1 MKRNESSEVRPRPA
15 GRPGRLLLVDDHAVV
30 RRGLAQILNMEPG
43 LEVGAE
49 ASTAAEAMDA
59 LVGGGGIDA
68 AVMDVTLGANSG
80 IELIKALR
88 ARGCRVPILVLS
100 MHDESLYAERALR
113 AGAQGY
119 VMKDAPPEVIV
130 KAVRSVLQGNIHV
143 SSEITSRLLGRIVSR
158 PGVGAHAP
166 CFSRLS
172 DRELEVFQA
181 IGEGRTTI
189 QIARA
194 LKLSVKTIETYR
206 TNIKEKLGLKSGLEL
221 VRQAMRWAED
231 EGEGRPVAK
240 KKPRRR

>member
-1 MKRNESSEVRPRPA
+1 MRKPRV
-15 GRPGRLLLVDDHAVV
+15 LLADDHALLLDAFTRILEPEYEVV
-30 RRGLAQILNMEPG
+30 GRAPDGRSVVAAARQLQPELVLLDISMPGVNG
-43 LEVGAE
+43 LEAIPRIR
-49 ASTAAEAMDA
+49 A
-59 LVGGGGIDA
+59 LNNPPA
-68 AVMDVTLGANSG
+68 
-80 IELIKALR
+80 
-88 ARGCRVPILVLS
+88 ILVLS
-100 MHDESLYAERALR
+100 MHDEALYAERALR

-130 KAVRSVLQGNIHV
+130 RAVRSVLQGNIHV

-231 EGEGRPVAK
+231 EGKGRPVAK